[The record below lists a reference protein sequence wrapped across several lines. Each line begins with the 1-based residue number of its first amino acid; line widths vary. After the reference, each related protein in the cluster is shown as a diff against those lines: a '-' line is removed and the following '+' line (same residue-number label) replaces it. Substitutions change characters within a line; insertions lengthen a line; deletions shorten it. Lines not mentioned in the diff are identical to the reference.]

1 MAGIVVRSEGTG
13 SMAQKQDI
21 FALVGKRMCAS
32 PRHGDLAAGYD
43 VPPIADLIRRI
54 DRALLERRAA

>member
-1 MAGIVVRSEGTG
+1 MAH
-13 SMAQKQDI
+13 KQDI

-32 PRHGDLAAGYD
+32 PRHGDLAADYD

-54 DRALLERRAA
+54 DHALLERRAA